1 MAVPCRLRRRRHRRE
16 RNDLNDDVPSRPG
29 PDEDS
34 GSPVPPRERERTM
47 QIRKRRTPWKVASL
61 VMALGLVLAACGDG
75 DGGIDPGGDTDTETE
90 DEGLGEDEEAE
101 PDEDVETDESAFYH
115 DAEIEIIAPFAAGG
129 GTDSEARFMAPYLA
143 NHIPGPPSTVGVFN
157 IAGAGGTIGNNQWW
171 NERDHEAATS
181 LLYSSASSFFPWVFE
196 EPALDLDYTQMVGV
210 FGSQV
215 GAVVY
220 VNDDTGIES
229 TEDFVAAVQDGSV
242 SFVAGEQTPDSLGL
256 LFMIAYELLGMDH
269 NVIMGYEGRGPAR
282 VSLEQGELNINW
294 DTSPSW
300 PDVEALADAGTVVPV
315 FTIGQMEDG
324 ELVEDPFFGAEVGLP
339 NFAEVYE
346 MVHGEAPSGELY
358 EAFQNLVLSGLTLQ
372 KVMWLHQDAPDEAIQ
387 EMVAGFE
394 NMVNDPEFEQQ
405 ASEILGDYPKIVG
418 DEVGPAVEDLID
430 FPEDQRNLLIDWM
443 VENYD
448 YQDPRG

>member
-1 MAVPCRLRRRRHRRE
+1 MTAGGTRRDPGEGEE
-16 RNDLNDDVPSRPG
+16 RML
-29 PDEDS
+29 
-34 GSPVPPRERERTM
+34 
-47 QIRKRRTPWKVASL
+47 QIKKRRTPWTVASL
-61 VMALGLVLAACGDG
+61 LMALALVLTACGNGD
-75 DGGIDPGGDTDTETE
+75 DGGTADAPDDAATDD
-90 DEGLGEDEEAE
+90 DEMLEEDEEAE
-101 PDEDVETDESAFYH
+101 PDEDVQEDESAFYFGK
-115 DAEIEIIAPFAAGG
+115 EVEIIAPFAAGG
-129 GTDSEARFMAPYLA
+129 GTDAEARFMAPYLV
-143 NHIPGPPSTVGVFN
+143 NTIPGPPSTVGVFN

-181 LLYSSASSFFPWVFE
+181 LLYSSASSFFPWVFG
-196 EPALDLDYTQMVGV
+196 EPALDLDYSQMQGV

-220 VNDDTGIES
+220 VHSNTGIES

-256 LFMIAYELLGMDH
+256 LFMIMYDLLGMDH

-300 PDVEALADAGTVVPV
+300 SNVEELVNNGAAVPIFTV
-315 FTIGQMEDG
+315 GQMEGG
-324 ELVEDPFFGAEVGLP
+324 ELVDDPFFGDELDMP

-358 EAFQNLVLSGLTLQ
+358 EGLQSLVLSGLTLQ
-372 KVMWLHQDAPDEAIQ
+372 KVMWLHNDAPDEAVQ
-387 EMVAGFE
+387 EMMAGFE
-394 NMVNDPEFEQQ
+394 NMVNDQDFQTR

-418 DEVGPAVEDLID
+418 AEVESAVADLID
-430 FPEDQRNLLIDWM
+430 FPEDRRALLIDWM

-448 YQDPRG
+448 YVDPRE